1 MDRRGQASAEYLLL
15 IVVILLVMGWLLVNV
30 YQPSVGATMD
40 VSKTSDA
47 SNAVNSIAD
56 AANLVYAN
64 GPGAKRTLNV
74 YIPNYAEFLT
84 GGSASPKSGYINMTL
99 NVADPATNGATNK
112 TVSRETQYP
121 LITQNLTGLSSGWH
135 QVTIEWMRNTTAY
148 ISVKFS

>member
-64 GPGAKRTLNV
+64 GPGSKRTLNV
-74 YIPNYAEFLT
+74 YIP
-84 GGSASPKSGYINMTL
+84 SPGNIKAVNDIN
-99 NVADPATNGATNK
+99 PK
-112 TVSRETQYP
+112 
-121 LITQNLTGLSSGWH
+121 LIGMNLTYGDGSTKFVNAS
-135 QVTIEWMRNTTAY
+135 TDYNTTITTIAPTDPSDHWY
-148 ISVKFS
+148 KVTVEWLQNSKQISIIINGTA